1 MLQVSD
7 SDLLIAKFA
16 SINERIKSL
25 KAEISELETSSKML
39 PQVDEIKVW
48 LHNLL
53 EKGTNQTSSIRELIN
68 TCIARI
74 YVDNGERGIIIWQ
87 LGNRIVD
94 NDTIDTIVAENK
106 NSTYTEPCIDAN
118 EPGSLSACS
127 KERFGWGVVGG
138 RLCLVVR
145 EDRTG
150 F

>member
-106 NSTYTEPCIDAN
+106 NSTYTEPCIGAN
-118 EPGSLSACS
+118 EPGSPD
-127 KERFGWGVVGG
+127 W
-138 RLCLVVR
+138 
-145 EDRTG
+145 T
-150 F
+150 